1 VTADA
6 LPPDLAAAIEHAYEV
21 FAGYRFAN
29 TVGCACC
36 NDDDVRE
43 LSHRRLTETP
53 LRELSVGDVDYVCS
67 ELLTMWGDQADAKVL
82 APRVLELVSASVLLD
97 QTLGTPSPL
106 PSLVLSDTWTLSLFV
121 QSDWRGWPARER
133 DAVGTCLRRLWTHLL
148 AKQLGADAGDP
159 DDGAESLV
167 DLLSLVDDPRPYL
180 DGFLVGPAQ
189 ARRLAW
195 FIRSLADDEDP
206 GLFGVRDEE
215 EGSEAQRA
223 VVEAWVRSE
232 AVRDALVRAVR
243 DPASDGFRWELV
255 VGLEQLGRSTPVSLG
270 ERRYGRWVP
279 DVGTFNLAKELGV
292 ELDRDR

>member
-1 VTADA
+1 MTAPA
-6 LPPDLAAAIEHAYEV
+6 LPADLAAAIEHAYEV

-29 TVGCACC
+29 TVGCACH
-36 NDDDVRE
+36 NDDEVRE

-67 ELLTMWGDQADAKVL
+67 EILTMWGDEADAKVL

-97 QTLGTPSPL
+97 RTLGTPSPL
-106 PSLVLSDTWTLSLFV
+106 SRSFMLSDTWTLRLFI
-121 QSDWRGWPARER
+121 QSDWRGWPAAER
-133 DAVGTCLRRLWTHLL
+133 DAVEACLRSLWVQLL
-148 AKQLGADAGDP
+148 AKPLGSILGDV
-159 DDGAESLV
+159 DDGSESLV
-167 DLLSLVDDPRPYL
+167 DLLSLVDDPLPYL

-195 FIRSLADDEDP
+195 FIRELDDDDP

-223 VVEAWVRSE
+223 VVEAWVRGE
-232 AVRDALVRAVR
+232 AVRDALVRAIH

-255 VGLEQLGRSTPVSLG
+255 VGLEQLRRPTPVPIN

-279 DVGTFNLAKELGV
+279 DVGTFTLAKELGV